1 MKKRT
6 RESLLAQSEHW
17 DDARTREDEWLELTD
32 LEPIL
37 IPAELRLK
45 LEEASGREG
54 VSADEFAADLLDRA
68 ISRQ

>member
-6 RESLLAQSEHW
+6 RHSLLAQSNHW
-17 DDARTREDEWLELTD
+17 DKARTDEDEWVEITD

-45 LEEASGREG
+45 LEEASEREG
-54 VSADEFAADLLDRA
+54 VSADEFATQLLDGA
-68 ISRQ
+68 INR

>member
-6 RESLLAQSEHW
+6 RESLLAQSNHW
-17 DDARTREDEWLELTD
+17 DNARADEDEWVEITD

-45 LEEASGREG
+45 LQEASERKG
-54 VSADEFAADLLDRA
+54 VSADEFAAQLLDSA
-68 ISRQ
+68 INR